1 MLAPMASLQLQA
13 DSGYLFSELESRVPR
28 VVGTAGKPMFAGTLS
43 WTILDEE
50 WAEFVAWWEGTEK
63 GVLPFEL
70 SFITG
75 AVARTHTCQA
85 LKNYKLTR
93 DTGKR
98 KVDLEVKI
106 TDRPT
111 GLALGWD
118 DTLYGPPALFP
129 PSLPMPQWGF
139 RQEEQ
144 SLFLSTSGAATAA
157 RPMASRGER
166 YSLEWKA
173 LSGTEFDAL
182 VDWWAHT
189 LAFGRR
195 KFKLAFPGHMPWLCR
210 LTADPSF
217 VVDGA
222 SFSASLDLVATE
234 IKVLPPQ
241 ERGYLYDTWQDTAA
255 VDTLSDA
262 FEDEVAD
269 ILYDVAGA

>member
-1 MLAPMASLQLQA
+1 MLAPMVSLQLQA

-28 VVGTAGKPMFAGTLS
+28 VVGTAGKPMFVGTLS
-43 WTILDEE
+43 WIILDEE
-50 WAEFVAWWEGTEK
+50 WAEFLTWWEGTDR
-63 GVLPFEL
+63 GASPFEL

-75 AVARTHTCQA
+75 EVARVHTCQA
-85 LKNYKLTR
+85 LRPYKFTR

-98 KVDLEVKI
+98 RVELEVKI

-118 DTLYGPPALFP
+118 DAIYGPPADFP

-144 SLFLSTSGAATAA
+144 ALFLSTSGAATAA
-157 RPMASRGER
+157 RPVTSRGER

-189 LAFGRR
+189 LGFGRR
-195 KFKLAFPGHMPWLCR
+195 KFKLAYPGQVDRLCR
-210 LTADPSF
+210 LVQDPSF
-217 VVDGA
+217 VIDGA
-222 SFSASLDLVATE
+222 SFSASIEIVATT
-234 IKVLPPQ
+234 IKVLVPQ
-241 ERGYLYDTWQDTAA
+241 ERGYLYDTWQDTVA
-255 VDTLSDA
+255 DTLSDA